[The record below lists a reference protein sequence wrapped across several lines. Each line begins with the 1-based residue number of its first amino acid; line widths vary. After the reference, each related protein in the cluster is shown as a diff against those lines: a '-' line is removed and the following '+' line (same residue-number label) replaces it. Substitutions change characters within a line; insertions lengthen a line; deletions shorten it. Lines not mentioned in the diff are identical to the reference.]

1 MILKGLKSG
10 KICFVTRDNEIRNHG
25 KISGKSP
32 DTRKLNNTLLN
43 NPWVKEEKGKLESV
57 FEHNE
62 NETPHTKLVK
72 GGHRQVQKGESTKK
86 HRLSGLG

>member
-1 MILKGLKSG
+1 M
-10 KICFVTRDNEIRNHG
+10 TRENEIRNHG

-62 NETPHTKLVK
+62 NENTTYQIGERRPQA
-72 GGHRQVQKGESTKK
+72 GAERREYQEAQVVWIGIVSQGF
-86 HRLSGLG
+86 LCQN